1 MLETLILQG
10 KNDSTLL
17 PRVLRVLAQQGKQV
31 ESLSCEVQKD
41 RKLVTIE
48 VTVQDAGCLAM
59 TARILQRLVSIETVV
74 VEEFKQKRAM

>member
-10 KNDSTLL
+10 KNESTLL

-31 ESLSCEVQKD
+31 ETLSCEVQKD
-41 RKLVTIE
+41 RKSVIIE
-48 VTVQDAGCLAM
+48 VTVQDSGCLAM

-74 VEEFKQKRAM
+74 AEEVKQKRAM